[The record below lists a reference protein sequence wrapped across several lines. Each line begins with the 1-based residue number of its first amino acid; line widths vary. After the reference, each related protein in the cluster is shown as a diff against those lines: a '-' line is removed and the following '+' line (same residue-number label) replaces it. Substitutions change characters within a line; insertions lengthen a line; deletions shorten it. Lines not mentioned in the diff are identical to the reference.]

1 MIALPRR
8 LDRTVVVRARPATVF
23 EFFSN
28 AGDWASWWGAGSS
41 IDARP
46 GGRVLIRYPNGI
58 EVAGE
63 VVEIQPPE
71 HIVFTY
77 GYVSGSPIPVG
88 GSRVTIRLAP
98 HPSGTLVRLTHEFA
112 DEQVRDQHVQGWRFQ
127 LSLFANAVANKHH
140 TAAAATIDRWFH
152 AWSDANADTRE
163 RTLGEIVTRDI
174 AFRTGSALVGSD
186 DIKAHLARF
195 TLHAGDAARTLQR
208 RSSVPGPGARR
219 WALYRRRAGAKP
231 RHQCVRARCRWPHRR
246 SDRVLGDLIRRRSF
260 FHTAYFV
267 GN

>member
-174 AFRTGSALVGSD
+174 RFQDRFSSIVGSD
-186 DIKAHLARF
+186 DIKAHLAAVHRF
-195 TLHAGDAARTLQR
+195 M
-208 RSSVPGPGARR
+208 PGMR
-219 WALYRRRAGAKP
+219 LE
-231 RHQCVRARCRWPHRR
+231 RR
-246 SDRVLGDLIRRRSF
+246 SDVRQCQGLVLADWAAL
-260 FHTAYFV
+260 TADGQEQSRGTNVFV
-267 GN
+267 LDADGRIDEVTGFWAT